1 MTTQKML
8 AIPGKAMA
16 APSLTALDDLTLDE
30 IKDVMKDL
38 ATQSSINQYHL
49 GAMYNHIVNRKL
61 AELAGYKDA
70 ATYLNQHVKA
80 LSKSTLI
87 TYGMVARSFIPDICA
102 QYGMYH
108 LRALLRYLDATS
120 MTAPA
125 DPGPMLIDVPQDDDS
140 VVKKPFAECSVDD
153 VERAARAKRATP
165 TVRVPVADQA
175 RLLFLADSIHN
186 QFEGVAEVRFTSRNK
201 EGKTLVSL
209 QDVPM
214 TELARLTHAIQE
226 GMDAEPTL
234 AMSQKPATA

>member
-1 MTTQKML
+1 MQKQKTL
-8 AIPGKAMA
+8 AIPGKDMSA
-16 APSLTALDDLTLDE
+16 AALTTLDDLTLDE
-30 IKDVMKDL
+30 LRDIMKEM
-38 ATQSSINQYHL
+38 TRQSSTNQYQL

-80 LSKSTLI
+80 LSRSTLI
-87 TYGMVARSFIPDICA
+87 TYGMVARSFVPDICA

-125 DPGPMLIDVPQDDDS
+125 DPGPMVIDVPQDDDT
-140 VVKKPFAECSVDD
+140 VVKKSFAECSVDE

-201 EGKTLVSL
+201 EGKTLISL

-214 TELARLTHAIQE
+214 TELARLTLALQE

-234 AMSQKPATA
+234 TLVQKPSAA

>member
-1 MTTQKML
+1 MNEQ
-8 AIPGKAMA
+8 IRQG
-16 APSLTALDDLTLDE
+16 
-30 IKDVMKDL
+30 
-38 ATQSSINQYHL
+38 SINQYHI

-120 MTAPA
+120 MTALA
-125 DPGPMLIDVPQDDDS
+125 DPGPMLIDVPQEDES
-140 VVKKPFAECSVDD
+140 LVKKPFAECSVDD

-186 QFEGVAEVRFTSRNK
+186 QFEGVADVRFTSRNK
-201 EGKTLVSL
+201 EGKTLINL

-214 TELARLTHAIQE
+214 TELARLTQAIQD

-234 AMSQKPATA
+234 AMPQKHATA